1 MQNKKFLK
9 SLKLFPIK
17 HLAKIPTHKPTAE
30 QNEPN
35 TRNLH

>member
-9 SLKLFPIK
+9 SLKLFLIK
-17 HLAKIPTHKPTAE
+17 HLDKIPTRKPTAE